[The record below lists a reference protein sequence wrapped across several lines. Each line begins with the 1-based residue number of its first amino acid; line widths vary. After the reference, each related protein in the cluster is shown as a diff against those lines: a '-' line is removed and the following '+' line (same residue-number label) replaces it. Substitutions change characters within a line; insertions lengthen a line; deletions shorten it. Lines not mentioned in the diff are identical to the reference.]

1 MTCRSQQNR
10 FRKREKSLPRKR
22 LSGAQRRKLRA
33 QRDKEFQKTMDPVL
47 ISGRP
52 APGFSSPKGNQK
64 AKDTSHKSVKGHF
77 SGTRV
82 IDWIQKCEEPV
93 HSLIDDDLKIPG
105 LMPSIDA
112 NGRAY

>member
-1 MTCRSQQNR
+1 MTRCSQQNR
-10 FRKREKSLPRKR
+10 FRKREKSVRRKR

-33 QRDKEFQKTMDPVL
+33 QRVKEFQKTMDPVF
-47 ISGRP
+47 ISGKP
-52 APGFSSPKGNQK
+52 APGFGLAKETQK
-64 AKDTSHKSVKGHF
+64 AKDSRQISVEGHF

-105 LMPSIDA
+105 LMHSIDA